1 MRIGRWISLSLAAC
15 LAVPLLACGGQSAEE
30 GADKAAEDGS
40 TEQAAPDAAPQ
51 SKVPADTFIQ
61 VTAGEPETLDPAW
74 TYETSGSGI
83 ESNLYDTLVYFNKE
97 AADEFV
103 ANLAESWTV
112 SDDGLTYTFTVRDG
126 VKFHQGG
133 DLSAGD
139 VAYTLQRGLLQ
150 DRAEGPQ
157 WLLME
162 PILGYSTIESLA
174 FDLAG
179 VAADADPAP
188 ALKDL
193 AADIHTQVCE
203 AVQASITADDAA
215 RTVTIQLKTPTP
227 WFLQL
232 LSQPWGGALDKE
244 WMTENGDWNG
254 ACDNW
259 VAKHNPEKQNTAI
272 FDKANGTG
280 PYKLVEWKKGEQ
292 ITLEANADYWRG
304 EPIWEGGPTG
314 AAAITHV
321 NVQFVEEWGT
331 RYAKLEAG
339 EADTVTVPRANIDQV
354 ESLVAT
360 VYQGGDESAP
370 AEEKNA
376 AGTLKLFL
384 GYPTASSD
392 AATFVFDVTPDSS
405 FLKSGKLDGEGVPPN
420 FFSDIHVRKGFTACF
435 DWDTYIAEGLKGEGV
450 RSRGPIIQGLQG
462 YKADSA
468 VASFDLDAC
477 ESELAQAWE
486 GKLPE
491 LGFKMAIAYNKGN
504 DARKTAAQ
512 ILADNIAQVN
522 PKYMVEVQE
531 LEWPNFLEQRRAGN
545 LPITIAG
552 WLEDYHDASNW
563 VSPFMD
569 PEAGAYAR
577 AQKFPEE
584 MQKAYKEKIVAA
596 LAEQD
601 EAKRDAL
608 YAELQQLANDDAI
621 AIWLAQATGRFY
633 ISKSVSGWYNNPLQ
647 PGLWYYALSKQ

>member
-1 MRIGRWISLSLAAC
+1 MQRGRWISLGLAAG
-15 LAVPLLACGGQSAEE
+15 LALPMIGCRGPAADE
-30 GADKAAEDGS
+30 GADTPAEDVGQE
-40 TEQAAPDAAPQ
+40 TAPEAAPQ
-51 SKVPADTFIQ
+51 SKVPQDSFIQ

-74 TYETSGSGI
+74 TYETTGSAI
-83 ESNLYDTLVYFNKE
+83 ESNIYDTLVYFDKQ
-97 AADEFV
+97 AADAFV
-103 ANLAESWTV
+103 PNLAESWTV
-112 SDDGLTYTFTVRDG
+112 SDDGLTYAFTVREG
-126 VKFHQGG
+126 VKFHAGG
-133 DLSAGD
+133 DLTASD

-157 WLLME
+157 WLFME
-162 PILGYSTIESLA
+162 PLLGVSTIESMAL
-174 FDLAG
+174 DLAG
-179 VAADADPAP
+179 LDAGADPAP
-188 ALKDL
+188 TLKDVSPEVQ
-193 AADIHTQVCE
+193 AQVCE
-203 AVQASITADDAA
+203 AVQAAVQADDAA
-215 RTVTIQLKTPTP
+215 RTVTLTLKSATP

-244 WMTENGDWNG
+244 WMTENGDWDG
-254 ACDNW
+254 SCDTW
-259 VAKHNPEKQNTAI
+259 AAKHNPEKQNTAI

-280 PYKLVEWKKGEQ
+280 PYMLGEWKKGEQ
-292 ITLEANADYWRG
+292 ITLEANPNYWRQ
-304 EPIWEGGPTG
+304 EPIWEGGPSG
-314 AAAITHV
+314 PAAITHV
-321 NVQFVEEWGT
+321 SMQFVEEWGT

-354 ESLVAT
+354 EGMVAT
-360 VYQGGDESAP
+360 VFQGGDESAP
-370 AEEKNA
+370 AEDKNP

-392 AATFVFDVTPDSS
+392 AATFIFDVTPDSS
-405 FLKSGKLDGEGVPPN
+405 FLKSGKLDGEGIPPN
-420 FFSDIHVRKGFTACF
+420 FFSDLNVRKGFMACF

-462 YKADSA
+462 YQADSP
-468 VASFDLDAC
+468 VASFDPAVC

-512 ILADNIAQVN
+512 ILADNLAQVN
-522 PKYMVEVQE
+522 AKYQVEVQE

-577 AQKFPEE
+577 AQKFSEA
-584 MQKAYKEKIVAA
+584 MQATYKEKIVAA
-596 LAEQD
+596 LAEKD

-633 ISKSVSGWYNNPLQ
+633 ISKAVSGWYSNPLQ
-647 PGLWYYALSKQ
+647 PGLWYYSLSKQ